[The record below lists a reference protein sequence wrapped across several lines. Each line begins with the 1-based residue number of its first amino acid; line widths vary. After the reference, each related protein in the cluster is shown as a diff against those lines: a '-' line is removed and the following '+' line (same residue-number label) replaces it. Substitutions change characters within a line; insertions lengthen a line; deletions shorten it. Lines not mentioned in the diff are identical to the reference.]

1 MKNFGM
7 MFLILSAIS
16 CSSNSKDKHK
26 DIIIARIDDLTERPS
41 WFKESED
48 TELRGEEII
57 FWGRSTLKNNERL
70 EIGYKIA
77 ELNAKSRIANF
88 VSEKVKAISQSADE
102 VNTQD
107 QSIFRSIITQKSK
120 VKLSEIRSGK
130 KYWEK
135 VETSDPRGERGLEY
149 RVFQSVIIKKNDL
162 AKLVKEA
169 LLEGQGKFSEG
180 FREKVEQ
187 EFNHM
192 VNEETHEIR

>member
-1 MKNFGM
+1 MKNFAM
-7 MFLILSAIS
+7 MILVLSAIS
-16 CSSNSKDKHK
+16 CSSTSKDKHK
-26 DIIIARIDDLTERPS
+26 DIIIARIDDLAERPS

-48 TELRGEEII
+48 TELSGEEII

-88 VSEKVKAISQSADE
+88 VSEKVKGISQSADE
-102 VNTQD
+102 VNSQD
-107 QSIFRSIITQKSK
+107 LSTFRSIITQKSK

-180 FREKVEQ
+180 FSQKVEQ
-187 EFNHM
+187 EFNQM